1 MNGAEIIQKTEEE
14 IWKLIST
21 PTQICEGVIH
31 YSPIAGFEYLNEA
44 SKFVIQ
50 GDFNPVELDRHVVAA
65 KPRRI
70 RVSPPW
76 GYRFVGSKIAE
87 GLKNILYNPTGDSC
101 LYLYAGNHCEEQQPP
116 SPYQIRELDLMNA
129 ADRDTVLNLRSEK
142 IAKQPEPEVQIALRN
157 WTLARLQMR
166 GYQAI
171 LLSEAATPIG
181 YVCWFNAEGLTRLR
195 DLFIKE
201 DYQQRRLSK
210 YLLTRVMAMQKAPF

>member
-1 MNGAEIIQKTEEE
+1 M
-14 IWKLIST
+14 
-21 PTQICEGVIH
+21 
-31 YSPIAGFEYLNEA
+31 
-44 SKFVIQ
+44 
-50 GDFNPVELDRHVVAA
+50 
-65 KPRRI
+65 
-70 RVSPPW
+70 
-76 GYRFVGSKIAE
+76 
-87 GLKNILYNPTGDSC
+87 
-101 LYLYAGNHCEEQQPP
+101 
-116 SPYQIRELDLMNA
+116 
-129 ADRDTVLNLRSEK
+129 LNLRSEK

-210 YLLTRVMAMQKAPF
+210 YLLTRVMAMQKAPFGVITSTFNKARYTYNARGFAPVFAEEAYELRWHESSSNTR